1 LPTSGQSLLIVRFF
15 IIFALYF
22 IFHFMAASIKY
33 HITLTESER
42 ETLSTIISKCSS
54 KSDRVKRAY
63 VLLASE
69 DPDLTN
75 QAIASRYL
83 VSVRFVEK
91 LRKRF
96 VEEGFEL
103 ALSGKQLGGYR
114 ISKFDGRVEA
124 HLVSLRC
131 GDAPTGY
138 KRWTLRLLA
147 DKMVELSYVD
157 SIGKDS
163 VHTLLKK
170 TSLSLGKSNNG

>member
-1 LPTSGQSLLIVRFF
+1 MTVC
-15 IIFALYF
+15 
-22 IFHFMAASIKY
+22 IKY
-33 HITLTESER
+33 KITLTESER
-42 ETLSTIISKCSS
+42 STLEAVIIKNSS

-69 DPDLTN
+69 DTELTN
-75 QAIASRYL
+75 QVIASRYH

-103 ALSGKQLGGYR
+103 ALSGKQMGGYR
-114 ISKFDGRVEA
+114 VSKFDGRVEA
-124 HLVSLRC
+124 HLISLRC
-131 GDAPTGY
+131 SEPPSGY
-138 KRWTLRLLA
+138 NKWTLRLLA

-157 SIGKDS
+157 SMSKDS

-170 TSLSLGKSNNG
+170 TNLSLGKSNNG

>member
-1 LPTSGQSLLIVRFF
+1 MPV
-15 IIFALYF
+15 
-22 IFHFMAASIKY
+22 SIKY
-33 HITLTESER
+33 RITLTDSER
-42 ETLSTIISKCSS
+42 ETLKTVISKGTS
-54 KSDRVKRAY
+54 KSERVKRAY

-75 QAIASRYL
+75 QVIGSRYQ

-103 ALSGKQLGGYR
+103 ALSGKQMGGYR
-114 ISKFDGRVEA
+114 VSKFDGRVEA
-124 HLVSLRC
+124 HLISLRC
-131 GDAPTGY
+131 SDPPAGY
-138 KRWTLRLLA
+138 NKWTLRLLA

-157 SIGKDS
+157 SISKDS

-170 TSLSLGKSNNG
+170 TNLSLGKSNNG